1 MYYLPEGAAGRHL
14 PAAPRSSSC
23 TAGTVTVG
31 LVHWAEAGQG
41 PQVART
47 AARMTTCSNS
57 RGKEQCRRTRSL
69 TPGARGY
76 RPSRP
81 GIAGVERV
89 AAGWAAGRGSIAR
102 SICLRRGAAAAAFA
116 AQRASLRCRAAPAFA
131 ARFPRAPPRWPP
143 PPRRR
148 PAQLHSRPTAIPAA
162 SRRRGAPTPTPPA
175 WARIPAPILPL
186 PPRLSPP

>member
-76 RPSRP
+76 RPRYRRRGTRCRRLGSTARQHRQIHLP
-81 GIAGVERV
+81 SPRR
-89 AAGWAAGRGSIAR
+89 RGSGLRSSACQPALPGSAR
-102 SICLRRGAAAAAFA
+102 IRGALPAG
-116 AQRASLRCRAAPAFA
+116 APAV
-131 ARFPRAPPRWPP
+131 APTPP
-143 PPRRR
+143 PPPCTATFAPNRHTRR
-148 PAQLHSRPTAIPAA
+148 Q
-162 SRRRGAPTPTPPA
+162 
-175 WARIPAPILPL
+175 
-186 PPRLSPP
+186 